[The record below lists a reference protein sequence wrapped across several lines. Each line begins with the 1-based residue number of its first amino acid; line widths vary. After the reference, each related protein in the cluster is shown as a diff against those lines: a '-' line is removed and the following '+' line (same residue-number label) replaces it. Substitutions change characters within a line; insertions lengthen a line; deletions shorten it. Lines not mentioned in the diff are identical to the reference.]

1 MVYNTTGSLIRSK
14 HLHKAG
20 IWHQSSLTYADAFSA
35 DGVNPTSSVLTLAYP
50 TTITDADGFSSL
62 IKYHYDS
69 GAKTRLQGPPPAGQT
84 QGAIQIFSY
93 DDAARL
99 SRVTTDNNG
108 AYALCLRVILCAEFR
123 EH

>member
-50 TTITDADGFSSL
+50 TAITDADGFSSL

-69 GAKTRLQGPPPAGQT
+69 GAKTRLQGPL
-84 QGAIQIFSY
+84 GAVQIFTY
-93 DDAARL
+93 DDTARL

-108 AYALCLRVILCAEFR
+108 AYTRYVYGPNYIQ
-123 EH
+123 